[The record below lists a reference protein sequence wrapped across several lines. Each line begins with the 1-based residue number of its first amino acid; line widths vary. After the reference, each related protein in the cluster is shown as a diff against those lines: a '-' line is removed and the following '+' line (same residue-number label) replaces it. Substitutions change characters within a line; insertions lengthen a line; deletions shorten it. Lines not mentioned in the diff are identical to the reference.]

1 MKLTFSSPVTIAEFP
16 KFADIL
22 FLKLFV
28 IVVDTEDRTVD
39 LEVKVPILFELIS

>member
-28 IVVDTEDRTVD
+28 IEDTEDRTVD
-39 LEVKVPILFELIS
+39 LEVKVSL